1 MLKIYNFLLYIFT
14 CAKQTKQRQNT
25 KPKQKKP
32 GENQLFYLAMASVL
46 LTCFLNRNARTQ
58 TENRNTHE
66 KTAET
71 VTRI

>member
-1 MLKIYNFLLYIFT
+1 MRKTNK
-14 CAKQTKQRQNT
+14 AKAKHKTKT
-25 KPKQKKP
+25 KKKP

-58 TENRNTHE
+58 TENRNTHK

-71 VTRI
+71 VIRI